1 MKNEGFPTNDVPA
14 IMVMFDGTYYRYQLD
29 STIDDDD
36 SYDQISGILHFIN
49 RLQQPLVLLDT
60 EEAIE
65 RFLDDEKETAEIGG
79 FFRKESS
86 FLG

>member
-1 MKNEGFPTNDVPA
+1 MSQLKQKFDDKVFTGKKGKKIEIGRVDIAEQYKFMKNEGFPTNDVPA

-49 RLQQPLVLLDT
+49 RL
-60 EEAIE
+60 
-65 RFLDDEKETAEIGG
+65 
-79 FFRKESS
+79 
-86 FLG
+86 